1 MNRSDRRRRVSMCC
15 PHRES
20 SPGDSMET
28 CILEG
33 LLGYNM
39 DLPAAQEMAVVQES
53 TQLQGAGANLEDSRQ
68 DIDRCKRSQKWRGS
82 GGWCQARL
90 LLFPVVLT
98 ARSPLPPELSR
109 KTVG

>member
-20 SPGDSMET
+20 SSRDSMET
-28 CILEG
+28 CILEE

-53 TQLQGAGANLEDSRQ
+53 TPLQGAGVTWRTA
-68 DIDRCKRSQKWRGS
+68 DR
-82 GGWCQARL
+82 
-90 LLFPVVLT
+90 T
-98 ARSPLPPELSR
+98 
-109 KTVG
+109 